1 MHSVVAALS
10 IVTGIANG
18 WQVVTLLQQR
28 VLLASYDVTQPLM
41 VTLTMGILWSFVL
54 IVGGIVTWRKWLPSR
69 KLLPIAFLCY
79 TLYNVFWL
87 TPTRP
92 FIVWYIF
99 LTIFTTLALNIN
111 WRQVG
116 LLFRADSNTQ

>member
-99 LTIFTTLALNIN
+99 LTIFTAAVLNVD
-111 WRQVG
+111 WHRLVG
-116 LLFRADSNTQ
+116 WFRPNVSG